1 VTAKYTTQ
9 VNIPAC
15 EKSLLIYFRPRVV
28 ELSEILYNCKG
39 FCDVG
44 KTSEFLLLYCN
55 FYFLL
60 PLSGAIYQYIQEI

>member
-1 VTAKYTTQ
+1 MTARYTTK

-15 EKSLLIYFRPRVV
+15 EKSLLIYFEPCVI

-44 KTSEFLLLYCN
+44 KTSEFLLLFCN
-55 FYFLL
+55 FYFFL
-60 PLSGAIYQYIQEI
+60 PLSVAVY